1 MFFFQTILHVSAPYI
16 KKWGIFVTLGYT
28 IAISCWII
36 MIWPLYKYTCE
47 ITVEKNNWAAIA
59 VMILIYIMMWS
70 ELLEINIGLLAQQTT
85 SSIAQLGKG
94 CFWNATLDWYFV
106 QAMQPQVLRLAVAPF
121 IMGNT
126 S

>member
-1 MFFFQTILHVSAPYI
+1 MTCFEEN
-16 KKWGIFVTLGYT
+16 TL
-28 IAISCWII
+28 
-36 MIWPLYKYTCE
+36 PNHLYKYTCE
-47 ITVEKNNWAAIA
+47 ITVEKNNWVAIA